1 MGPVAAAAGVRVG
14 VGGAAEEAAAAA
26 AAGAAGAAALLEQF
40 LFDLR
45 RNNLMIFRVHKEY
58 RIYIP

>member
-26 AAGAAGAAALLEQF
+26 AAAAGAAAFLEQF